1 MSYYLLLRGPLGV
14 GKSTVASRL
23 ASVLGG
29 VCVSVDAILEEER
42 LEVWDNDRVSLQ
54 SFLNVNTVVV
64 ERARACLATGTPVVV
79 EGNFYWREAID
90 DLVDRLPAPHWVFTL
105 TAPEAVC
112 LERDRQRPPT
122 PPDRPPRA
130 GESLGAEAVAAVYR
144 LVAAVPYGTPIDAT
158 GPVDSVVATIRSSLG
173 AGRLAGPR
181 GPLVPGSA
189 SPPTDGTLRRE
200 R

>member
-23 ASVLGG
+23 ARALGG

-42 LEVWDNDRVSLQ
+42 LEVWDDDRISLQ

-64 ERARACLATGTPVVV
+64 ERARASLATGTPVVV
-79 EGNFYWREAID
+79 EGNFYWREAIE
-90 DLVDRLPAPHWVFTL
+90 DLVDRLPAPHWVFSL
-105 TAPEAVC
+105 AAPEAVC
-112 LERDRQRPPT
+112 LERDRQRPPS
-122 PPDRPPRA
+122 PPDRSPRA
-130 GESLGAEAVAAVYR
+130 GESLGSEAVAAVYR

-173 AGRLAGPR
+173 AAGSP
-181 GPLVPGSA
+181 GQAVPSF
-189 SPPTDGTLRRE
+189 PEL
-200 R
+200 